1 MVMTPPPSTGPL
13 LFAHPDAGA
22 REPAW
27 RPLGFA
33 VGAMGGQ
40 ILNPHPGAEAVPF
53 RGAAYDSRGVRPGRL
68 FFALPGARV
77 DGFDFC
83 AEAEAQGAAALVVAA
98 ARGLPGAPGIP
109 VVAVADPLA
118 ALAALARAARAAFTG
133 AVVAITGSNGKTTT
147 KELCAAALGTAG
159 PVLRT
164 AGSLNTEVGLPITI
178 LEAVGDEGY
187 WVLELAM
194 RGRGQIAAL
203 TEIARPDVGVITNV
217 GAAHL
222 ELLGSLEE
230 VARAKGE
237 LFAGLGANAIA
248 ILPGGDPLI
257 EAEAAHIPEARK
269 LRFQGSERRRLA
281 ATERG
286 GFHGDV
292 DLDVEIL
299 GTSSDGVGGQRVT
312 YRVKRETVTA
322 RLPLVGVHNARNGAA
337 ALAVASAL
345 GVSPWRAAEGLSAVV
360 LPPHRSHAIAAGGRT
375 VLDDCY
381 NANPG
386 SMRAGLAMLVATAT
400 APRRAYA
407 VLGDMLELGPDSEE
421 LHRALGREVGPEVTG
436 LGVVGELARHIAAGA
451 EEAGLDPARIVV
463 GQDPAAVAET
473 VAGWTVPG
481 DVILVKASR
490 GARLERAVEALRAKL
505 GAQPDTQPDAKQGG
519 EADV

>member
-1 MVMTPPPSTGPL
+1 MVTPPPSAAPPAET
-13 LFAHPDAGA
+13 DA
-22 REPAW
+22 RRPAS

-33 VGAMGGQ
+33 VGAMQGQ
-40 ILNPHPGAEAVPF
+40 ILNPHPGDEAVAF

-83 AEAEAQGAAALVVAA
+83 AEAESRGAAALVVAA
-98 ARGLPGAPGIP
+98 ARGLPGAPTIP
-109 VVAVADPLA
+109 VVAVADPLQ

-147 KELCAAALGTAG
+147 KELCAAALGTVG

-237 LFAGLGANAIA
+237 LFAGLGPSAIA
-248 ILPGGDPLI
+248 VFPGGDRLI
-257 EAEAAHIPEARK
+257 EAEAAHLPEARK
-269 LRFQGSERRRLA
+269 LRFQGGESRRPA
-281 ATERG
+281 ATERAG
-286 GFHGDV
+286 LDV
-292 DLDVEIL
+292 HVELDADLDVEIVD
-299 GTSSDGVGGQRVT
+299 TASDGVGGQQVT

-322 RLPLVGVHNARNGAA
+322 RLPLVGIHNARNGAA

-386 SMRAGLAMLVATAT
+386 SMRAGLAMLVATAGD
-400 APRRAYA
+400 RHRAYA

-451 EEAGLDPARIVV
+451 EEAGLDPARIVA
-463 GQDPAAVAET
+463 GRDPAAVAET
-473 VAGWTVPG
+473 VAGWTLPG

-505 GAQPDTQPDAKQGG
+505 GAEPNTKPEG

>member
-1 MVMTPPPSTGPL
+1 MVTPPSSASPHRDT
-13 LFAHPDAGA
+13 GA
-22 REPAW
+22 RQPAS

-33 VGAMGGQ
+33 IAAMRGQ

-53 RGAAYDSRGVRPGRL
+53 RGAAYDSRGVSPGRL

-83 AEAEAQGAAALVVAA
+83 AEAEARGAAALVVAA

-118 ALAALARAARAAFTG
+118 ALAALSRAARAAFTG

-147 KELCAAALGTAG
+147 KELCAAALGTVG

-178 LEAVGDEGY
+178 LEAVGDEPY

-194 RGRGQIAAL
+194 RGRGQIATL

-222 ELLGSLEE
+222 ELLGSLQE

-237 LFAGLGANAIA
+237 LFAGLGPNAIA
-248 ILPGGDPLI
+248 VLPGGDPLI
-257 EAEAAHIPEARK
+257 EAEAAHLPETRK
-269 LRFQGSERRRLA
+269 LRFQGTESSRLA
-281 ATERG
+281 ATGRA
-286 GFHGDV
+286 DVNV
-292 DLDVEIL
+292 DLDVEIV
-299 GTSSDGVGGQRVT
+299 GTASDGVGGQRVT

-322 RLPLVGVHNARNGAA
+322 HLPLVGIHNARNGAA

-345 GVSPWRAAEGLSAVV
+345 GLSPWQAAQGLSAVV

-400 APRRAYA
+400 DRRRAYA

-436 LGVVGELARHIAAGA
+436 LGVVGELARHIATGA
-451 EEAGLDPARIVV
+451 EEAGLDPARIVA
-463 GQDPAAVAET
+463 GKDPVAVAET

-505 GAQPDTQPDAKQGG
+505 GAKPNTKPEG